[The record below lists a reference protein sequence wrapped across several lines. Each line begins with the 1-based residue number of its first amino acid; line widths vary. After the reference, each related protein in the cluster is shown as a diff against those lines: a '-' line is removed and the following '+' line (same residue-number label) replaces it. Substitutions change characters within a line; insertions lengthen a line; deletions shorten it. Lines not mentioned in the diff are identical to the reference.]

1 MKFDN
6 PFKEVAKKYVARGI
20 SVVPAVYGKKGCEMM
35 HWNLYCTKYPTLDEL
50 NQWEQTPHNIGI
62 LTGELSGVI
71 GFDFDYDV
79 DGLQNKILKI
89 IPDSPVKKKG
99 AKGFT
104 AFYRYN
110 GEKSRSFRK
119 DGQTILDILSDGK
132 LTIMPPSLHPNGMT
146 YEWIDENHTLLN
158 TPKEQLPII
167 TDKMMEEIKS
177 LFIVKK
183 LPSFNTSLYN
193 SNLSTEVD
201 DIKEALEYISPD
213 CDYNTWVQVGMALA
227 DFFNGDL
234 QGASIFNDWSARGS
248 KYKGW
253 NEVKPKYDSFR
264 NTGITINTLFSYAME
279 GGFIR
284 KSSEAMLGERERL
297 TEEENKKLD
306 IFLSQKFHKK
316 EETVIDLENR
326 ILKAP
331 GLVGQIAEY
340 INDVSLLR
348 QPVLAMAAAITA
360 AGTVYGQKIRS
371 ETDLRT
377 NIYCLAIAESGS
389 GKDQPRKAVLSL
401 FDKVG
406 PDIKKHFIGKPASDA
421 GLMSALEEAGGVALM
436 QIDEFG
442 HYLKGINNKDNPK
455 YLAAISSL
463 LTELYSTA
471 SSTLMGQQYSNR
483 QTNAKRIDID
493 QPCVCVLG
501 STVPDRL
508 YNAVSKDE
516 ILDGFLTRWIFFE
529 SEDYDPEI
537 NSDRKDIQS
546 YIPLQLVEN
555 IRNIRRSYAPRSAG
569 EGDFVGPVKVKT
581 RIVSLT
587 PEAEVLANDYF
598 MEIKKKR
605 IDAIENGELM
615 KVVYTRSYENMM
627 KLALVAS
634 EAIDSKLTITGNSI
648 RWAIDVITYSNEKF
662 RKIIGNHISNSPY
675 EKNLNDMYN
684 ELKKKKKPIKESA
697 FNYAFKRWSIKDRL
711 QMLQDLQSQGR
722 VSVSKTEDGTKY
734 IAAL

>member
-1 MKFDN
+1 MSKN
-6 PFKEVAKKYVARGI
+6 PFKEVARQYVAKKI

-35 HWNLYCTKYPTLDEL
+35 HWNLYCTKYPTLAEL
-50 NQWEQTPHNIGI
+50 EQWEQTPHNIGI
-62 LTGELSGVI
+62 LMGELSGIV

-79 DGLQNKILKI
+79 DDLQNKILKI

-99 AKGFT
+99 SKGFT

-146 YEWIDENHTLLN
+146 YQWIDENHTLLN

-167 TDKMMEEIKS
+167 TDAMMEKIKS

-193 SNLSTEVD
+193 SNQSTEVE
-201 DIKEALEYISPD
+201 DIKEALDYISPD

-234 QGASIFNDWSARGS
+234 QGASIFNDWSAKGS

-253 NEVKPKYDSFR
+253 SEIKSKYDSFR
-264 NTGITINTLFSYAME
+264 NNGITINTLFSYAME

-284 KSSEAMLGERERL
+284 KSIEANLGEMERL

-306 IFLSQKFHKK
+306 IFLSQKFHAP
-316 EETVIDLENR
+316 EESQEALEEK

-331 GLVGQIAEY
+331 GLVGQIADY
-340 INDVSLLR
+340 INDVSLFR
-348 QPVLAMAAAITA
+348 QPILAISAAITA
-360 AGTVYGQKIRS
+360 AGTVYGQKTRS

-377 NIYCLAIAESGS
+377 NIYCLSIAESGS

-421 GLMSALEEAGGVALM
+421 GLMSALEEAEGVALM

-508 YNAVSKDE
+508 YNALSKDE

-529 SEDYDPEI
+529 SEDIDPEI
-537 NSDRKDIQS
+537 NINRKDAQN

-569 EGDFVGPVKVKT
+569 EGQFVGPVKIKT
-581 RIVSLT
+581 RIVPLT
-587 PEAEVLANDYF
+587 PEAQIMANDYF
-598 MEIKKKR
+598 MEIREKR
-605 IDAIENGELM
+605 RKAIEDGDLM

-627 KLALVAS
+627 KLALVGA
-634 EAIDSKLTITGNSI
+634 EILDGHLTITNNSI
-648 RWAIDVITYSNEKF
+648 EWAISVITYSNEKF
-662 RKIIGNHISNSPY
+662 RKIIGYHISNSVY

-684 ELKKKKKPIKESA
+684 ELKRRKKPIKESA
-697 FNYAFKRWSIKDRL
+697 FNYAFKRWSIKDRIN
-711 QMLQDLQSQGR
+711 MLQDLQAQGR
-722 VSVSKTEDGTKY
+722 VSVNKDDDNIKY
-734 IAAL
+734 IRAI

>member
-1 MKFDN
+1 MIHN
-6 PFKEVAKKYVARGI
+6 PFKEVAKQYVAKGI
-20 SVVPAVYGKKGCEMM
+20 SVIPAVYGKKGCEMM
-35 HWNLYCTKYPTLDEL
+35 HWNFYCTKYPTLEEL
-50 NQWEQTPHNIGI
+50 NQWELTQHNIGI
-62 LTGELSGVI
+62 LTGELSGII

-79 DGLQNKILKI
+79 DGLQEKILKI

-99 AKGFT
+99 SKGFT

-119 DGQTILDILSDGK
+119 NGETILDILSDGK
-132 LTIMPPSLHPNGMT
+132 LTIMPPSLHPNGML
-146 YEWIDENHTLLN
+146 YEWVDENHTLLN
-158 TPKEQLPII
+158 TPKEQLPIV
-167 TDKMMEEIKS
+167 TDAMMEKIKS
-177 LFIVKK
+177 LFVVQK

-193 SNLSTEVD
+193 SNRSTEVD
-201 DIKEALEYISPD
+201 DIKEALDYISPD

-234 QGASIFNDWSARGS
+234 QGASIFNDWSSKGS

-253 NEVKPKYDSFR
+253 NEIKSKYDSFK
-264 NTGITINTLFSYAME
+264 NNGITINTLFSYAME

-284 KSSEAMLGERERL
+284 KSSEATMGDMERL
-297 TEEENKKLD
+297 SEEENKKLD
-306 IFLSQKFHKK
+306 IFLSQNFNKK
-316 EETVIDLENR
+316 VEAVDLESK
-326 ILKAP
+326 IIKAP

-340 INDVSLLR
+340 INDVSLFR

-377 NIYCLAIAESGS
+377 NLYCVAIAESGS
-389 GKDQPRKAVLSL
+389 GKDQPRKAILSL

-406 PDIKKHFIGKPASDA
+406 PDIKKHFIGKPASDS
-421 GLMSALEEAGGVALM
+421 GLMSALEESGGVALM

-455 YLAAISSL
+455 YLAAIASL

-483 QTNAKRIDID
+483 QTNAKRIDIE

-529 SEDYDPEI
+529 SDDYDPGVNI
-537 NSDRKDIQS
+537 SRKDIQS
-546 YIPLQLVEN
+546 YIPIQLVEN

-569 EGDFVGPVKVKT
+569 EGDFVGSVKIKA
-581 RIVSLT
+581 RIVPFS
-587 PEAEVLANDYF
+587 PEAELIANDYF
-598 MEIKKKR
+598 MRIKKKR
-605 IDAIENGELM
+605 NEAIENGDLM

-634 EAIDSKLTITGNSI
+634 EVVDNRLTITRNSI
-648 RWAIDVITYSNEKF
+648 EWAINVITYSNEKF
-662 RKIIGNHISNSPY
+662 RKIIGDHISSSPY

-684 ELKKKKKPIKESA
+684 ELKKKKKAIKESS
-697 FNYAFKRWSIKDRL
+697 FNYMFKRWSIKDRIN
-711 QMLQDLQSQGR
+711 MLQDLQAQGR
-722 VSVSKTEDGTKY
+722 VVVNKSEDNIKY
-734 IAAL
+734 ISAV